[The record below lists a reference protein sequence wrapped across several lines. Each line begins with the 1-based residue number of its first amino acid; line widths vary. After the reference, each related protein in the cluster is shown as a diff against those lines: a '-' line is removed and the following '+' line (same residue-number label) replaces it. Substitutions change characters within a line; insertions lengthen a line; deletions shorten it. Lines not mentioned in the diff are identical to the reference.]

1 MKKIGIKKIIGI
13 FAVLALLPAAFIW
26 IVSIRIGG
34 YAAYDFENIEEL
46 PECDAVL
53 VLGAKANRDGTP
65 SLALK
70 DRLDYALEL
79 YEKGKVKKIL
89 ASGDHGTKE
98 YDEVNAMLN
107 YLLDKGVPREDI
119 FLDHAGF
126 DTYDSIYRARDVF
139 LVESVIISTQ
149 EFHMPRS
156 LYIARNL
163 GLESYGYSCDDKMIY
178 NMFYL
183 NARESLAR
191 VKAFLEVEVL
201 HANPKYLGEA
211 IPISGDGTATDG

>member
-1 MKKIGIKKIIGI
+1 MKKISIKKIIGI
-13 FAVLALLPAAFIW
+13 LAVLALLLAAFIW

-53 VLGAKANRDGTP
+53 VLGAKANSDGTP

-156 LYIARNL
+156 LYIAINL

-201 HANPKYLGEA
+201 HAKPKYLGEA

>member
-1 MKKIGIKKIIGI
+1 MKKISIKKIIGI
-13 FAVLALLPAAFIW
+13 LAVLALLLAAFIW

-156 LYIARNL
+156 LYIAGNL

-201 HANPKYLGEA
+201 HAKPKYLGEA

>member
-1 MKKIGIKKIIGI
+1 MKKISIKKIIGI
-13 FAVLALLPAAFIW
+13 LAVLALLLAAFIW

-53 VLGAKANRDGTP
+53 VLGAKANSDGTP

-98 YDEVNAMLN
+98 YDEVNTMLN

-156 LYIARNL
+156 LYIARNR

-178 NMFYL
+178 KMFYL

-201 HANPKYLGEA
+201 HAKPKYLGEA